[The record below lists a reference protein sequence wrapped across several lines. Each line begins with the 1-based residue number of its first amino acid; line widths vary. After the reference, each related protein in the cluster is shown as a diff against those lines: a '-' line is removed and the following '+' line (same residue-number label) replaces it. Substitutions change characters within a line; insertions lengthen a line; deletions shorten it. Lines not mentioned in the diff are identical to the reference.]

1 MKGILQYCDTEDGT
15 YKNVGT
21 VRARKNQDYKIEAI
35 TAKNRIEEVEEL
47 ACRVYVR
54 ALCLELN
61 TDFLDQDEWFF
72 RVAYFDDLKM
82 VKLGEHPYTV
92 DYDGLLKVHEIEY
105 HTVEISF
112 TIEFDEY
119 DYYSDGEPLPED
131 EGGIVI
137 EDDDIYI
144 E

>member
-1 MKGILQYCDTEDGT
+1 MKGILQYCATEDGT

-21 VRARKNQDYKIEAI
+21 IRSAKNQDYRIEAV
-35 TAKNRIEEVEEL
+35 TAKNRIEEVEAL
-47 ACRVYVR
+47 ASRVYVR

-61 TDFLDQDEWFF
+61 DDFLDQDEWFF
-72 RVAYFDDLKM
+72 RIAYFDDLVM
-82 VKLGEHPYTV
+82 VKLGEHPYTI
-92 DYDGLLKVHEIEY
+92 DYDGLLRFNQIEY

-112 TIEFDEY
+112 TINFDEY
-119 DYYSDGEPLPED
+119 DYYGDTEPLPEE
-131 EGGIVI
+131 EGGIIV